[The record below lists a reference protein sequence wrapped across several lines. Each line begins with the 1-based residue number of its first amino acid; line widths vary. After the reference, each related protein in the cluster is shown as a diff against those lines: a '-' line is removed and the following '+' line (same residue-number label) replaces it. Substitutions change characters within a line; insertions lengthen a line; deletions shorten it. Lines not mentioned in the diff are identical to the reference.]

1 MLRFYREP
9 EEDHELQSI
18 DKDLLMKLRMPQV
31 LVCLSIHWLSVG
43 GVLLHGFICRAQVLS
58 KEDPGLRKMV
68 SI

>member
-1 MLRFYREP
+1 MSEHSMYL
-9 EEDHELQSI
+9 I
-18 DKDLLMKLRMPQV
+18 
-31 LVCLSIHWLSVG
+31 SVG